1 MTKCLNA
8 QETEVQIFTDR
19 SRNSAE
25 GGLRS
30 PVVANIQPTQTETL
44 AANMQLVQKT
54 LAGQGPVYKPSSR
67 TYKVIDG
74 GPSTGSPRAD
84 ESFGDDLV
92 ESTDLFSVESLQARR
107 RDKEFI
113 VLLGYAGGILV
124 SVMADTGASTRYIST
139 KAAVAA
145 GWKPKENSRCCVK
158 IADGRQLPIHGT
170 FRCRLQLE
178 SIGVRVDFTEVAEY
192 TVLA

>member
-67 TYKVIDG
+67 TSKVIDG

-107 RDKEFI
+107 RDKGFI

-124 SVMADTGASTRYIST
+124 SVMADTGGLYPLYFYKGCSGGGLEAQRKFEVLCENCRWTAAADPWNIS
-139 KAAVAA
+139 
-145 GWKPKENSRCCVK
+145 
-158 IADGRQLPIHGT
+158 L
-170 FRCRLQLE
+170 
-178 SIGVRVDFTEVAEY
+178 
-192 TVLA
+192 